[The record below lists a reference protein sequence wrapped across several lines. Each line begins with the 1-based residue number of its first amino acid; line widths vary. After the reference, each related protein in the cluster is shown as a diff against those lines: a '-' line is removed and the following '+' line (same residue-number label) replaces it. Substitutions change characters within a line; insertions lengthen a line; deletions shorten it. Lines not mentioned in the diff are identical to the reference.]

1 MLNKKFF
8 RCIFVVLLS
17 FLIIGTILWYI
28 YEFNMRKHIDL
39 TYSLKR
45 QLEISANIFFCLVL
59 LIIIIF
65 MILILDV
72 YIRYLDERK
81 KRKGYIDYRK
91 TIKGVSRLFIKF
103 VLIDFDDMSYR
114 FIVNTHPDGNII
126 KREGKYNDFI
136 KYMTELSLDS
146 NMNEF
151 LSYDNILKELEKED
165 ILRCDFSMKSKNNII
180 WENIALIC
188 IERNKSNRPIK
199 ILITNQDVDKRKRI
213 EQEVIEELKEAKDIA
228 LSANKSK
235 SEFLSRMSHDIRTP
249 LNAIL
254 GMSKIANKY
263 SYDEKKV
270 KECLVKIDVSGN
282 HLLRLINEV
291 LDMSKIESSTI
302 TLNEEKFNILDVY
315 ERTIGLLKPS
325 SDVKKQKITT
335 NLDVENPLIV
345 GDIARI
351 EEIIFNIVGNAIKFT
366 PPKGEIDIKLFESKT
381 TNNDYGKYT
390 LIVSDTG
397 PGLSEENKERI
408 FDPFFRVSNS
418 SGNTIEGSGLGLPI
432 VKKIVEMMNGTITVE
447 STLGKGT
454 TFTVNTLQK
463 HSKLEINDNEIVI
476 GDYSHIKGIIVDDND
491 FNLEIAQ
498 EFLKD
503 TNMQLD
509 IAHSGFEAISKLQND
524 NYDIVFMDIQMDEL
538 DGYDAT
544 RKIREFNN
552 EVIIIAMTAD
562 AFITDKEKAILS
574 GMNDHISK
582 PIQYKLLMDCLRKWL
597 N

>member
-65 MILILDV
+65 IILILDV
-72 YIRYLDERK
+72 YIRYLAEKK

-91 TIKGVSRLFIKF
+91 TIKGVARLFIKF

-165 ILRCDFSMKSKNNII
+165 IVRCDFSMKSKNNII

-509 IAHSGFEAISKLQND
+509 IAHSGFEAISKLQNG